1 VAFKKKRII
10 AGIAI
15 LCLSYVCIFLL
26 VTTIPRTSV
35 RFEQTKKHLKNIN
48 YDKTNSNARVQI
60 WDAAFTVIK
69 KNYWTGTGVGDVKD
83 ELLSQYTLLS
93 SNESDKEKVI
103 EDKIIK
109 IQNNKKWF
117 LHIKEKAKENNISVE
132 DQLFVDAIFVLGDTK
147 SRYKHFIKKGY
158 NYHGQFL
165 QTLSA
170 VGLLGFL
177 FLFFS
182 LLIPAYNLGLKNKNY
197 LLLAFM
203 FMVFVSFI
211 TESMLER
218 QAGVIVYAFFISFLV
233 FIKPN
238 DTPS

>member
-1 VAFKKKRII
+1 
-10 AGIAI
+10 
-15 LCLSYVCIFLL
+15 
-26 VTTIPRTSV
+26 
-35 RFEQTKKHLKNIN
+35 
-48 YDKTNSNARVQI
+48 
-60 WDAAFTVIK
+60 
-69 KNYWTGTGVGDVKD
+69 
-83 ELLSQYTLLS
+83 
-93 SNESDKEKVI
+93 
-103 EDKIIK
+103 
-109 IQNNKKWF
+109 
-117 LHIKEKAKENNISVE
+117 
-132 DQLFVDAIFVLGDTK
+132 LGDTK